1 MEVFVS
7 DECVICMDNIPTC
20 FVKPCGH
27 MACCSPCLV
36 KIRRAKNECPVCR
49 VNMDGVQVL
58 RGTASDQDMEAYN
71 ATPYRGNHYYYR
83 VPRNVRIREDDAIEE
98 RIAPIRIVDEVRVDW
113 EALEVEEAAVAAAR
127 LNPQAMLQRHMRL
140 AAMYPGLRGYVDGN
154 GNGVA
159 EENHMEDVVGQERMD
174 EMLLQRASIPSRVTD
189 EGTFDWDNW
198 QANAHL
204 NARVGPV
211 LDYGSLYP
219 SLHPALQP
227 NFDVGAEEDR
237 MDEVD

>member
-49 VNMDGVQVL
+49 VNVDGVQVL
-58 RGTASDQDMEAYN
+58 RGRASDQDMEAYN

-98 RIAPIRIVDEVRVDW
+98 RIAPIRIVDEVW
-113 EALEVEEAAVAAAR
+113 
-127 LNPQAMLQRHMRL
+127 
-140 AAMYPGLRGYVDGN
+140 
-154 GNGVA
+154 
-159 EENHMEDVVGQERMD
+159 
-174 EMLLQRASIPSRVTD
+174 
-189 EGTFDWDNW
+189 FDWDDW
-198 QANAHL
+198 QAAWRLDAQNRQRRQMRPH
-204 NARVGPV
+204 VPFGGPV
-211 LDYGSLYP
+211 VLDFASLYP